1 MNSGACTRRQTILN
15 RKSFLPDF
23 NLKKVKSAE
32 LKQDESHVN
41 LGQSSL
47 VTERES
53 LVAAIALRIRQSLD
67 LELILQQTVAE
78 VRQFLKADRVLI
90 YRFEP
95 DLSGVIVV
103 ESLAESTQSIFG
115 YKLHDP
121 CFAEQHLARYQ
132 QGKVHV
138 IDDVEQANLGTCYHD
153 VLKRFGVKANLVVPI
168 VANDQL
174 WGLLI
179 THHCHAPR
187 PWQGAEVELLRQ
199 LATQVGIAV
208 QQAELYDR
216 VQSLN
221 VYLEQK
227 VNQRTTK
234 LERSIKFATL
244 THKVTKKMRDS
255 LDELQILQTV
265 TQEIG
270 EVMNIDRCKI
280 ELYNSDRTAAE
291 VAYEYTNASPNCQ
304 GVTRI
309 VADFPELDDQLLQR
323 QSLQFVEFVTELN
336 PQLDVLNETPA
347 TRLVCPICDDQG
359 ILGNLWLLR
368 PKEAYFAGDE
378 IILVEQVANQCA
390 IAIRQARL
398 YQHSQ
403 IQIEELARLNLLKDD
418 FLKTIS
424 HELRAPM
431 SSIQLASETLEILL
445 TKEIGSQRS
454 ATFTRVL
461 DIFHGACDRQNQLVN
476 DLLTLCYID
485 AKKEM
490 MTMEW
495 IDLAVCLPQ
504 IIEAFTKRIE
514 KQQQTLTIDLSPDL
528 PLFKSDLLSIKRI
541 LTELLNNACK
551 YTPRGE
557 TIGITALAIDQQ
569 IQLKIYNTGI
579 EIPPDEQQRVFDKFY
594 RIPNLDPWQYGG
606 TGIGLALVKNLIE
619 LLGGSIHLTTQPQK
633 TIFTL
638 NFPREDI

>member
-1 MNSGACTRRQTILN
+1 LEQD
-15 RKSFLPDF
+15 KSY
-23 NLKKVKSAE
+23 A
-32 LKQDESHVN
+32 N
-41 LGQSSL
+41 LGESSL
-47 VTERES
+47 VTEREN

-78 VRQFLKADRVLI
+78 VRQFLRADRVLI

-95 DLSGVIVV
+95 DYSGVIVV
-103 ESLAESTQSIFG
+103 ESRTESTQSVFG

-121 CFAEQHLARYQ
+121 CFADRHLERYK

-138 IDDVEQANLGTCYHD
+138 IDDVEQANLVTCYDD

-179 THHCHAPR
+179 THHCHTPR
-187 PWQGAEVELLRQ
+187 PWQTSEVELLRQ

-227 VNQRTTK
+227 VNQRTVK

-265 TQEIG
+265 TEEIG
-270 EVMNIDRCKI
+270 EVLKIDRCKI
-280 ELYNSDRTAAE
+280 ELYNSDRTVAQ

-304 GVTRI
+304 GRTRI
-309 VADFPELDDQLLQR
+309 VADFPELDSQLLQR
-323 QSLQFVEFVTELN
+323 QSLQFVEFVPELN
-336 PQLDVLNETPA
+336 PKINSQLDSLNENQA

-359 ILGNLWLLR
+359 IFGNLWLLR
-368 PKEAYFAGDE
+368 PKEAYFEVDE

-403 IQIEELARLNLLKDD
+403 IQVQELARLNLLKDD
-418 FLKTIS
+418 FLKTVS
-424 HELRAPM
+424 HELRTPM
-431 SSIQLASETLEILL
+431 SSIQLASETLEILIK
-445 TKEIGSQRS
+445 KEMGSQRS
-454 ATFTRVL
+454 DTFSKVL
-461 DIFHGACDRQNQLVN
+461 NIFHAACDRQNQLVN

-495 IDLAVCLPQ
+495 IDLSIWLPQ
-504 IIEAFTKRIE
+504 IIEPFTERIE
-514 KQQQTLTIDLSPDL
+514 QQQQTLKIDLSPTL
-528 PLFKSDLLSIKRI
+528 TLFKSDLSSIKRI

-551 YTPRGE
+551 YTPPGE
-557 TIGITALAIDQQ
+557 EIGITASAIDQQ
-569 IQLKIYNTGI
+569 IQLKIHNTGI
-579 EIPPDEQQRVFDKFY
+579 EIPSDEQQRVFDKFY

-606 TGIGLALVKNLIE
+606 TGIGLALVKNLME
-619 LLGGSIHLTTQPQK
+619 LLGGDIYLTSQFQK

-638 NFPREDI
+638 DFPREGEVGN

>member
-1 MNSGACTRRQTILN
+1 M
-15 RKSFLPDF
+15 PDF
-23 NLKKVKSAE
+23 NFEKVKSAGSE
-32 LKQDESHVN
+32 QDESYAN
-41 LGQSSL
+41 LGESSL
-47 VTERES
+47 VTEREN

-78 VRQFLKADRVLI
+78 VRQFLRADRVLI

-95 DLSGVIVV
+95 DFSGVIVV
-103 ESLAESTQSIFG
+103 ESLAESTQSVFG

-121 CFAEQHLARYQ
+121 CFADQHLERYK
-132 QGKVHV
+132 QGTVHV
-138 IDDVEQANLGTCYHD
+138 IDDVEEANLVTCYHD

-187 PWQGAEVELLRQ
+187 PWQASEVELLRQ

-227 VNQRTTK
+227 VNQRTVK
-234 LERSIKFATL
+234 LERSVKFATL

-270 EVMNIDRCKI
+270 EVLKIDRCKI
-280 ELYNSDRTAAE
+280 ELYNSDRTQAE
-291 VAYEYTNASPNCQ
+291 VAYEYTNADPNCQ
-304 GVTRI
+304 GRTRI
-309 VADFPELDDQLLQR
+309 VADFPELDSQLLQR
-323 QSLQFVEFVTELN
+323 QSLQFVEFVPELN
-336 PQLDVLNETPA
+336 PQLNPQLDSLNETQA

-359 ILGNLWLLR
+359 IFGNLWLLR
-368 PKEAYFAGDE
+368 PKEAYFEVDE

-403 IQIEELARLNLLKDD
+403 IQVQELARLNLLKDD
-418 FLKTIS
+418 FLKTVS
-424 HELRAPM
+424 HELRTPM
-431 SSIQLASETLEILL
+431 SSIQLASETLEILIK
-445 TKEIGSQRS
+445 KEMGSQRS
-454 ATFTRVL
+454 ATFSKVL
-461 DIFHGACDRQNQLVN
+461 NIFHAACDRQNQLVN

-495 IDLAVCLPQ
+495 IDLSVCLPQ
-504 IIEAFTKRIE
+504 IIEPFTERIE
-514 KQQQTLTIDLSPDL
+514 QQQQTLTIDLSPTL
-528 PLFKSDLLSIKRI
+528 PLFKSDLSSIKRI

-551 YTPRGE
+551 YTPPGE
-557 TIGITALAIDQQ
+557 NIGITASAIDQQ
-569 IQLKIYNTGI
+569 IQLKIHNTGI
-579 EIPPDEQQRVFDKFY
+579 EIPSEEQQRVFDKFY
-594 RIPNLDPWQYGG
+594 RIPNHDPWQYGG
-606 TGIGLALVKNLIE
+606 TGIGLALVKNLME
-619 LLGGSIHLTTQPQK
+619 LLGGNIYLTSQSQK

-638 NFPREDI
+638 DFPREGN

>member
-1 MNSGACTRRQTILN
+1 
-15 RKSFLPDF
+15 LPDF
-23 NLKKVKSAE
+23 NFEKAKFAE
-32 LKQDESHVN
+32 LKQDESYANVGH
-41 LGQSSL
+41 SSL
-47 VTERES
+47 VTEREN

-67 LELILQQTVAE
+67 LELILQQAVAE
-78 VRQFLKADRVLI
+78 VRQFLRADRVLV

-95 DLSGVIVV
+95 DFSGVIVV
-103 ESLAESTQSIFG
+103 ESLTESTQSIFG

-121 CFAEQHLARYQ
+121 CFADQHLERYK
-132 QGKVHV
+132 QGTVHA
-138 IDDVEQANLGTCYHD
+138 IDDVEQANLVTCYHD

-187 PWQGAEVELLRQ
+187 PWQASEVELLRQ

-227 VNQRTTK
+227 VNQRTAK
-234 LERSIKFATL
+234 LERSINFATL
-244 THKVTKKMRDS
+244 THKITKKMRDS

-270 EVMNIDRCKI
+270 EVLKIDRCKI
-280 ELYNSDRTAAE
+280 ELYNSDRTETE
-291 VAYEYTNASPNCQ
+291 VAYEYTNADPNCQ
-304 GVTRI
+304 GRTRI
-309 VADFPELDDQLLQR
+309 VADFPELDFQLLQK
-323 QSLQFVEFVTELN
+323 QSLQFVEFVPELN
-336 PQLDVLNETPA
+336 PQLNPELDSLNENRA

-368 PKEAYFAGDE
+368 PKEAYFEEDE

-403 IQIEELARLNLLKDD
+403 IQVQELARLNLLKDD
-418 FLKTIS
+418 FLKTVS
-424 HELRAPM
+424 HELRTPM
-431 SSIQLASETLEILL
+431 SSIQLASETLEILIK
-445 TKEIGSQRS
+445 KEMRSHRS
-454 ATFTRVL
+454 ATFSRVL
-461 DIFHGACDRQNQLVN
+461 NIFHAACDRQNQLVN

-495 IDLAVCLPQ
+495 IDLSVCLPH
-504 IIEAFTKRIE
+504 IIEPFTKRIE
-514 KQQQTLTIDLSPDL
+514 QQQQTLKIDLSPTL
-528 PLFKSDLLSIKRI
+528 PLFKSDLSSIQRI

-557 TIGITALAIDQQ
+557 NIGITAFAIDQQ
-569 IQLKIYNTGI
+569 IQLKIHNTGI
-579 EIPPDEQQRVFDKFY
+579 EIPSDEQQRVFDKFY

-619 LLGGSIHLTTQPQK
+619 LLGGNIYLTSQSQK

-638 NFPREDI
+638 DFPREDN